1 MLDLFNLNGC
11 IEDVDIKEG
20 TYRRKKW
27 KRVRGSKNIELPL
40 VKIKFFRTFTGVDVI
55 DCKDKYFI
63 IYFIVKLIEV
73 LIIQIYNWCISKIK
87 LSSRFSLPLLRIVN
101 GKKVFSCFNFST
113 TVTHSAYPISE
124 PMTAFMLI

>member
-1 MLDLFNLNGC
+1 MNGC

-20 TYRRKKW
+20 HVEGKNQSGLGVQKTY
-27 KRVRGSKNIELPL
+27 ELPL

-63 IYFIVKLIEV
+63 IYFIVKLTEV
-73 LIIQIYNWCISKIK
+73 LLIQTYNWFISKIK

-101 GKKVFSCFNFST
+101 GKKSVSISALQLHIALTQSLNLWQHSCSFKWLT
-113 TVTHSAYPISE
+113 
-124 PMTAFMLI
+124 L